1 VSAPDLD
8 ARDAV
13 RLARTR
19 ADDGK
24 RMQRPLLL
32 VPALA
37 LVAGLVAS
45 CGSGEGPE
53 SDDRASAIYAAVIRS
68 VVTEGTNAAEVDVPV
83 FVAPTDPKAPISLEV
98 QAGVVE
104 ELHDFATVRFV
115 DDAME
120 AIDEDEVGQPV
131 VDDGVLV
138 KLGTVPTAGDS
149 VVVEAERYESANSHD
164 KVSVRVARS
173 GESWTAKLDA
183 TTVRDE

>member
-1 VSAPDLD
+1 
-8 ARDAV
+8 
-13 RLARTR
+13 
-19 ADDGK
+19 
-24 RMQRPLLL
+24 MQRPLLL
-32 VPALA
+32 VPALV

-45 CGSGEGPE
+45 CSSGDGPE
-53 SDDRASAIYAAVIRS
+53 SDDRAGAIYAAVIRS

-83 FVAPTDPKAPISLEV
+83 FVAPIDPKQPISLEV

-120 AIDEDEVGQPV
+120 AIDEDDIEQPV

-138 KLGTVPTAGDS
+138 MLGVIPAGGDR
-149 VVVEAERYESANSHD
+149 VVVEAERYESENSHE
-164 KVSVRVARS
+164 KFGVRVARS
-173 GESWTAKLDA
+173 GETWTATLDA